1 MATTKVVYQD
11 ATVSIEMVPALGRF
25 ANNTYI
31 LRPASGGAV
40 TVIDVPEGADA
51 IVEAL
56 GSTPVERIVVTHH
69 HFDHWLG
76 FDIVRAHTPA
86 PVFAGATETNLDA
99 TRNIQPLADG
109 ATFTVGGA
117 TVRAILTPGHTPGS
131 TCFLVGGAL
140 ITGDTLFPGG
150 PGRTGSPE
158 NLQQEIASITSRLY
172 VLPPETLVL
181 PGHGPSTTIGESKAE
196 YAVFASKSHPA
207 DLKGD
212 VLWEM

>member
-1 MATTKVVYQD
+1 MAKKIYADTTI
-11 ATVSIEMVPALGRF
+11 TIEIVAALGRF

-31 LRPASGGAV
+31 LRPTSGGPA
-40 TVIDVPEGADA
+40 TVIDVPEGAEA
-51 IVEAL
+51 VVAAL
-56 GSTPVERIVVTHH
+56 GDTPVERIVVTHH
-69 HFDHWLG
+69 HSDHWLG
-76 FDIVRAHTPA
+76 FDILRAHTPA

-99 TRNIQPLADG
+99 TRDIQPLADG
-109 ATFTVGGA
+109 ATFEVGSA
-117 TVRAILTPGHTPGS
+117 TVRAIHTPGHTPGS
-131 TCFLVGGAL
+131 MCFLVGGAL

-150 PGRTGSPE
+150 PGRTGSAE

-181 PGHGPSTTIGESKAE
+181 PGHGPSTTIGASQAE
-196 YAVFASKSHPA
+196 YAVYASKSHPA

>member
-1 MATTKVVYQD
+1 MAKQIYAD
-11 ATVSIEMVPALGRF
+11 ATVTIEIVPALGRF

-31 LRPASGGAV
+31 LRPASGGPA
-40 TVIDVPEGADA
+40 TVIDVPEGAEA
-51 IVEAL
+51 VVAAL
-56 GSTPVERIVVTHH
+56 GDTAVERIVVTHH
-69 HFDHWLG
+69 HSDHWLG
-76 FDIVRAHTPA
+76 FDILRAHTPA
-86 PVFAGATETNLDA
+86 PVFAGATETNLDP
-99 TRNIQPLADG
+99 TRNVQPLADG
-109 ATFTVGGA
+109 VTFEVGSA
-117 TVRAILTPGHTPGS
+117 TVRAIHTPGHTPGS

-150 PGRTGSPE
+150 PGRTGSAE

-172 VLPPETLVL
+172 VLPPATLVL
-181 PGHGPSTTIGESKAE
+181 PGHGPSTTIGESQAE

>member
-1 MATTKVVYQD
+1 MAKQMYAD
-11 ATVSIEMVPALGRF
+11 ATITIEIVPALGRF

-31 LRPASGGAV
+31 LRPASGGPA
-40 TVIDVPEGADA
+40 TVIDVPEGTEAVVA
-51 IVEAL
+51 AL
-56 GSTPVERIVVTHH
+56 GDTPVERIVVTHH
-69 HFDHWLG
+69 HSDHWLG
-76 FDIVRAHTPA
+76 FDILRAHTPA

-99 TRNIQPLADG
+99 TRSIQPIADG
-109 ATFTVGGA
+109 ATFEVGNA
-117 TVRAILTPGHTPGS
+117 TVRAIHTPGHTPGS

-150 PGRTGSPE
+150 PGRTGSAE

-181 PGHGPSTTIGESKAE
+181 PGHGPSTTIGESQAE
-196 YAVFASKSHPA
+196 YAVYASKSHPA

>member
-1 MATTKVVYQD
+1 MAKQIYAD
-11 ATVSIEMVPALGRF
+11 ATVTIEVVPALGRF

-31 LRPASGGAV
+31 LRPASGGPA
-40 TVIDVPEGADA
+40 TVIDVPEGAEA
-51 IVEAL
+51 VVAAL
-56 GSTPVERIVVTHH
+56 GDTLVERIVVTHH
-69 HFDHWLG
+69 HSDHWLG
-76 FDIVRAHTPA
+76 FDILRAHTPA

-99 TRNIQPLADG
+99 TRNVQPLADG
-109 ATFTVGGA
+109 GTFEVGSA
-117 TVRAILTPGHTPGS
+117 TVRAIHTPGHTPGS

-150 PGRTGSPE
+150 PGRTGSAE

-181 PGHGPSTTIGESKAE
+181 PGHGPSTTIGASQAE
-196 YAVFASKSHPA
+196 YAVYASKSHPT

>member
-1 MATTKVVYQD
+1 MATAKVVYED
-11 ATVSIEMVPALGRF
+11 AAVVIEMVPALGRF
-25 ANNTYI
+25 ANNSYL

-40 TVIDVPEGADA
+40 TVVDVPEQAEA

-56 GSTPVERIVVTHH
+56 GGRPVERIVATHH

-76 FDIVRAHTPA
+76 FDVLRAYTPA

-99 TRNIQPLADG
+99 SRDVQPLADG
-109 ATFTVGGA
+109 ATFSVGGA
-117 TVRAILTPGHTPGS
+117 TVRAIHTPGHTPGS
-131 TCFLVGGAL
+131 TCLLVGGAL

-150 PGRTGSPE
+150 PGRTGSAE
-158 NLQQEIASITSRLY
+158 ALRQEIASITARLY
-172 VLPPETLVL
+172 VLPDDTLVL

-207 DLKGD
+207 DLHGD
-212 VLWEM
+212 VLWEG

>member
-1 MATTKVVYQD
+1 MAKQIYAD

-31 LRPASGGAV
+31 LRPASGGPA
-40 TVIDVPEGADA
+40 TVIDVPEGAEA
-51 IVEAL
+51 IVTAL
-56 GSTPVERIVVTHH
+56 GDTPVERIVVTHH

-76 FDIVRAHTPA
+76 FDVLRAHTPA
-86 PVFAGATETNLDA
+86 SVFAGATETNLDA
-99 TRNIQPLADG
+99 TRDIQPLADG

-117 TVRAILTPGHTPGS
+117 TVRAIHTPGHTPGS

-150 PGRTGSPE
+150 PGRTQTPE
-158 NLQQEIASITSRLY
+158 NLQQEIASITARLY

-181 PGHGPSTTIGESKAE
+181 PGHGPTTTIGESQAE
-196 YAVFASKSHPA
+196 YAVYASKSHPA

-212 VLWEM
+212 VLWEG